1 MNNTMTTLGSLLLVS
16 ILSVSAKADQ
26 QTSETR
32 HEKTWRGTL
41 TEVNAQNRTIRC
53 ERWMVTETF
62 RLGDH
67 CVVSAIDKTDATLS
81 DLHPGEKVEIQYQ
94 KGEGVRVAERIAERA
109 LSYVGR
115 VRDMDRRDRIVTIE
129 NKAFHKTFSVA
140 GDCEV
145 IRADGNRGTIEDV
158 RPGFKVIVTYETP
171 GGAPVAYRLREESV
185 TLVGK
190 LVAIDLPDR
199 TLKVTEGSSEKT
211 FTAGKECKIVVN
223 GKTNTRLSDLV
234 LGQDYRLTFEN
245 IDGVNVVASI
255 TPASEPNSNETA
267 STK

>member
-1 MNNTMTTLGSLLLVS
+1 MNTMTTLGSLVLIS

-26 QTSETR
+26 QTPETR

-41 TEVNAQNRTIRC
+41 TEVNPQNHTIKC
-53 ERWMVTETF
+53 ERWMVTEAF
-62 RLGDH
+62 RVGDH
-67 CVVSAIDKTDATLS
+67 CVVSAVDKRDAALS

-94 KGEGVRVAERIAERA
+94 NAEGVRVAERIAERE
-109 LSYVGR
+109 LCYVGR
-115 VRDMDRRDRIVTIE
+115 VRYVDRKDRIVTIE
-129 NKAFHKTFSVA
+129 NKAFHKTFSFA

-145 IRADGNRGTIEDV
+145 VRSDGKRGTIDDV
-158 RPGFKVIVTYETP
+158 RPGFKVTVTYETP
-171 GGAPVAYRLREESV
+171 GGAPIAYRVREESV

-211 FTAGKECKIVVN
+211 FTAGKECRIVVN
-223 GKTNTRLSDLV
+223 RKVNARLTDLA

-255 TPASEPNSNETA
+255 TPASEPNLTETA
-267 STK
+267 STR